1 MKLLKNLLFIAM
13 FLGGVQAVQAQS
25 PGINIWKI
33 LAKLSYQTEYNEELE
48 MNIEMPIFSSQITA
62 LEGKIVEVRGYIIP
76 LEGYKSHQEFVFSAF
91 PYSMCFFCGG
101 AGPET
106 VMEVEAKHPI
116 VFTNDPITLKGVLE
130 LNNSDINR
138 LLYILKDATYVSK

>member
-1 MKLLKNLLFIAM
+1 MRFSIVVLFCMMMA
-13 FLGGVQAVQAQS
+13 GQATAQS
-25 PGINIWKI
+25 PAINIWKI
-33 LAKLSYQTEYNEELE
+33 LAKLTYKTEFNEELG
-48 MNIEMPIFSSQITA
+48 MNIEIPMFSSQVKA
-62 LEGKIVEVRGYIIP
+62 LEGKTVEVRGYIIP

-116 VFTNDPITLKGVLE
+116 VYTNDPITIKGTLR
-130 LNNSDINR
+130 LNNDDINR
-138 LLYILKDATYVSK
+138 LMYILTDATYVSK

>member
-1 MKLLKNLLFIAM
+1 MKLIKILVLASVFW
-13 FLGGVQAVQAQS
+13 GGIQGIQAQS
-25 PGINIWKI
+25 PAINIWKI
-33 LAKLSYQTEYNEELE
+33 LAKLTYQTEYNEELE

-116 VFTNDPITLKGVLE
+116 VFTNDPITLKGVLH
-130 LNNSDINR
+130 LNGSDINR
-138 LLYILKDATYVSK
+138 LMYILKDATYVSK